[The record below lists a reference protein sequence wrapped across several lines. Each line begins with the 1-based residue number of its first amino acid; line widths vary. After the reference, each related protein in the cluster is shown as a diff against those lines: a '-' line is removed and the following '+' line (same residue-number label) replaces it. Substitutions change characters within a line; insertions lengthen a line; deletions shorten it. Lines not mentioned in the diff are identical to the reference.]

1 MSATP
6 LSTAAPAHKSFAL
19 TGRSVTLDPRTHAVR
34 ADIADIRLAELV
46 FAPHYAVPMPQIV
59 TVPVDLVGSRQDNA
73 DVLVRLEPG
82 ETFEML
88 EIAGPKAWGIAVA
101 HGLVGYVDRSALKVG
116 VRP

>member
-1 MSATP
+1 M
-6 LSTAAPAHKSFAL
+6 

-34 ADIADIRLAELV
+34 ADIADIRLADQV

-59 TVPVDLVGSRQDNA
+59 TVPVSLMAARQDGA
-73 DVLVRLEPG
+73 DVLAQLQPG

-101 HGLVGYVDRSALKVG
+101 HGLVGYVDRSALDSG
-116 VRP
+116 VRS

>member
-1 MSATP
+1 M
-6 LSTAAPAHKSFAL
+6 
-19 TGRSVTLDPRTHAVR
+19 TLDPRTHAVR
-34 ADIADIRLAELV
+34 ADIADIRLAEHV

-59 TVPVDLVGSRQDNA
+59 IAPVDLFGSRQEDA
-73 DVLVRLEPG
+73 EAVARLEPG

-101 HGLVGYVDRSALKVG
+101 HGLVGYVDRTALDVG